1 MGHVRATVVTMKQRT
16 ISRLI
21 ITDTEEGGV
30 SVKVEFEG
38 AYDPDSTRPSQ
49 AFLLEMLENMR
60 SPPDDGYGPGT
71 FEWTKKEVEKKTQRK
86 F

>member
-1 MGHVRATVVTMKQRT
+1 MQQKT

-21 ITDTEEGGV
+21 ITDTEDMGV
-30 SVKVEFEG
+30 TVTVEFEG

-49 AFLLEMLENMR
+49 AFLLEMLENMG
-60 SPPDDGYGPGT
+60 SAPDGGYGPGT
-71 FEWTKKEVEKKTQRK
+71 FAWSKKDVEKKTQRK